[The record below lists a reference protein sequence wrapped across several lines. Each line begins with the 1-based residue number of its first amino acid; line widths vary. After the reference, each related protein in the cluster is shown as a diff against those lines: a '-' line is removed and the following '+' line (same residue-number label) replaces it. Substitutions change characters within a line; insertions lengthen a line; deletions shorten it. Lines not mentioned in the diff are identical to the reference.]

1 MRFIAVFAVALLLGV
16 AGCQKEEPV
25 DPCVGPPV
33 VQPAELDTYAGRREL
48 ARFCIKSAV
57 YEIARK
63 GGTVATVAD
72 AAVAQC
78 APKEKDVITALK
90 ASGPVYPYQTM
101 QIHGDLAHLAEVT
114 AVRARAKGCGGEAD
128 TLLKSKP

>member
-1 MRFIAVFAVALLLGV
+1 MRFIAVLAVALSLGV
-16 AGCQKEEPV
+16 AGCQREAPV
-25 DPCVGPPV
+25 DPCVGPTL
-33 VQPAELDTYAGRREL
+33 VQPAEPDTYAGRREL

-63 GGTVATVAD
+63 GGTVAAVAD

-78 APKEKDVITALK
+78 APKEADVITALK
-90 ASGPVYPYQTM
+90 ATGPVYPYQTVE
-101 QIHGDLAHLAEVT
+101 IHGDLAHLAQVT